1 MSCTGQKTRK
11 RRWTSEENS
20 IFQKFFKKYIT
31 EKILPPGRV
40 IELAQK
46 QLNTRTK
53 AQLRTRIHNVI
64 NGKQT
69 L

>member
-31 EKILPPGRV
+31 EKILPPGTV